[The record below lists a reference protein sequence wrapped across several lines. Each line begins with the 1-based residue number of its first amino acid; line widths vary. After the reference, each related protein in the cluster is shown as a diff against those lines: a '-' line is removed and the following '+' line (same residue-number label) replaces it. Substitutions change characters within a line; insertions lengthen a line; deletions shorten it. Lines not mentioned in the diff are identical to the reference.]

1 MWKYAKWNKWVK
13 LGVTAFIGFALLS
26 GSVSDNKK
34 ETVQAEVKKE
44 VIETTKQTE
53 PVQKVKS
60 NTAPTTSISA
70 APTKQIEANLY
81 QVTRVIDGDT
91 IQIEGG
97 KTVRYIGIDTPETKD
112 PRKPVQCFGNEAYQR
127 NKQLVEGKKVKLEK
141 DISET
146 DKYGRLL
153 RYIYLQDGAFVNN
166 ILVLEGYAHS
176 SSYPPDIKYQEI
188 FKKSQQEASA
198 NNRGLWAGCQTAPT
212 AAPVVQQTAPQTSG
226 GSIKGNISSSGE
238 KIYHMTGCASYDKT
252 VIDESAGER
261 WFSSEQ
267 EAQQAGWRKAGNC

>member
-1 MWKYAKWNKWVK
+1 MWRYAGWNKLVK
-13 LGVTAFIGFALLS
+13 WGITAVFAILFISSAAS
-26 GSVSDNKK
+26 GDKT
-34 ETVQAEVKKE
+34 EGTGAQAKV
-44 VIETTKQTE
+44 ETTK
-53 PVQKVKS
+53 
-60 NTAPTTSISA
+60 PTTQAQQPTKAPEPSIIAKASTSS
-70 APTKQIEANLY
+70 APTKQVESNIY

-127 NKQLVEGKKVKLEK
+127 NKQLVEGKKVRLET
-141 DISET
+141 DVSET

-153 RYIYLQDGAFVNN
+153 RYVYLEDFTFVNN
-166 ILVLEGYAHS
+166 TLVLEGFAHA
-176 SSYPPDIKYQEI
+176 SSYPPDVRYQEL
-188 FKKSQQEASA
+188 FRKSEQEARS
-198 NNRGLWAGCQTAPT
+198 NNKGLWSGCQSNVAANPT
-212 AAPVVQQTAPQTSG
+212 QAPVQQTSG

-238 KIYHMTGCASYDKT
+238 KIYHMVGCASYDKT

-261 WFSSEQ
+261 WFSTEQ